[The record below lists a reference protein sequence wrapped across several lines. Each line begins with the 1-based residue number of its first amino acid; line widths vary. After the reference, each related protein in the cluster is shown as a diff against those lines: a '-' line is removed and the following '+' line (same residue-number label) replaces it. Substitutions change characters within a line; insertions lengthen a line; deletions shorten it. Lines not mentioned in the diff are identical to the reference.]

1 MRSVHN
7 YFCNAQFQKRI
18 DFGWE
23 LSYDGKRKENS
34 FLPIYIIQWDCYIWD
49 NKYFLH
55 STISYFHAGDCE
67 EVGVEITCMQFDP
80 SLRRLITGARNGS
93 VKVWNFNNGACLWD
107 LETELDR
114 EITSLCC
121 PRDRILVTGWNRQ
134 VFLITIIVLKYY
146 N

>member
-1 MRSVHN
+1 
-7 YFCNAQFQKRI
+7 
-18 DFGWE
+18 
-23 LSYDGKRKENS
+23 
-34 FLPIYIIQWDCYIWD
+34 
-49 NKYFLH
+49 
-55 STISYFHAGDCE
+55 
-67 EVGVEITCMQFDP
+67 MQFDP